1 MMMKRRATLAIYL
14 VSSIAIGTAAAV
26 GLSYASYVYNSRF
39 ETPVEFN
46 SGVLSEYFESGDG
59 TQSYPYSIRYPEQLR
74 NLQRLNVLGVFSE
87 NTHFKFDDNIPA
99 AGMDWDTTHLLP
111 IGSEDYPF
119 YSQFNGNGKRI
130 NNLLVTGSQT
140 NDIGMFGYVAM
151 GSRVENFL
159 LSSPTIYVTS
169 DNNPSALASMNP
181 FAQVFANP
189 SNNLAATLGLN
200 LTQKSGSTPAYFT
213 TTKSTI
219 TGGGMTYSIY
229 YKSTDESLLKYLN
242 NRWEVQVPVGGEEGK
257 YYPVQL
263 SARIYGVY
271 QNKIISYTLER
282 WHINVTYDGNV
293 NIADPNNDINV
304 GYWKT
309 LNAAASEGLG
319 PHKTYVGFFIGHLDG
334 EAFFLGLYGGTSSS
348 TTTNSKL
355 IIQGRTVSSFSTL
368 IGRTV
373 NDNLKDDANGT
384 FASRDFDFDYIID
397 HTPYPS
403 DPNIFNLPTEP
414 TSSSGVNSYMS
425 TMNTRSRSLSTYYSL
440 TTDELSFMR
449 FYPSLSNASTTYYTG
464 EFDEFGNEIQITQDA
479 LSLDNKPLSAHV
491 FYYQPWYYFGA
502 EEQNNYFLRNG
513 IWMYLSAPSA
523 TGWGGFFSRKSN
535 RYEARIKVT
544 YVASGDQGNNFQILY
559 NGWNPNAAGVPYFSD
574 HVTYPHWRNLTT
586 LTDDLGAPIYNPS
599 DYPVIQLDEEDNPIV
614 QRVVEHEIAFELN
627 LDKISL
633 STDYHVMLAMGVG
646 STLDASD
653 SDWTVNSSNTYFFS
667 NEKFS
672 KVGNFTCRILKLDLF
687 FTSLEGQYSRQMTNV
702 DYLYT
707 IPTYASGTWSNW
719 NKPSETRIYFDV
731 GSGIL
736 TPGTTATYRF
746 YRSEAALWT
755 ASRVYGYHSIP
766 SGSGWDL
773 KNTYGYTQAVL
784 ANG

>member
-1 MMMKRRATLAIYL
+1 MTMKKRTTLTIYL
-14 VSSIAIGTAAAV
+14 VSSIAIGTATAV
-26 GLSYASYVYNSRF
+26 GLSYASYVYNSRY

-59 TQSYPYSIRYPEQLR
+59 TSSSPYSIRYPDQLR
-74 NLQRLNVLGVFSE
+74 NLQKLNVLGVFSE
-87 NTHFKFDDNIPA
+87 NTHFKLDDNIPA
-99 AGMDWDTTHLLP
+99 AGMNWDTTHLFP

-151 GSRVENFL
+151 GSRIENYL
-159 LSSPTIYVTS
+159 LSSPTIYVTAE
-169 DNNPSALASMNP
+169 NNPSALASTNP
-181 FAQVFANP
+181 FAEIFANS

-200 LTQKSGSTPAYFT
+200 LTQKSGATPAYFT
-213 TTKSTI
+213 TTKASL
-219 TGGGMTYSIY
+219 TGGGATYSIY
-229 YKSTDESLLKYLN
+229 YKSTNESLLKYQN
-242 NRWEVQVPVGGEEGK
+242 NRWEVQVPVGGEQGK
-257 YYPVQL
+257 FYPVQL

-309 LNAAASEGLG
+309 LHAVSTEGVG

-348 TTTNSKL
+348 TETNSNSKL
-355 IIQGRTVSSFSTL
+355 IVQGRPVSSFSTL

-397 HTPYPS
+397 HTTLIGS
-403 DPNIFNLPTEP
+403 DNFLLPAEP
-414 TSSSGVNSYMS
+414 TSSSLVNSYMT
-425 TMNTRSRSLSTYYSL
+425 TMNTRSRNMSSYYSL
-440 TTDELSFMR
+440 TSAELDYMR
-449 FYPSLSNASTTYYTG
+449 FYPSLSNASTTYLTG
-464 EFDEFGNEIQITQDA
+464 QFDQYNNEISITQDA

-491 FYYQPWYYFGA
+491 FNKPYLLFFR
-502 EEQNNYFLRNG
+502 EQNNFFLRNG

-544 YVASGDQGNNFQILY
+544 YVASGDQGNYFQFLY
-559 NGWNPNAAGVPYFSD
+559 NGWNPNAAGIPFVSD
-574 HVTYPHWRNLTT
+574 HVSFAHWRNLTK
-586 LTDDLGAPIYNPS
+586 LTDDANQPIYNPS
-599 DYPVIQLDEEDNPIV
+599 AYPIIQLDENDDPIV
-614 QRVVEHEIAFELN
+614 NRVVEHEIAFELN
-627 LDKISL
+627 LEKVSF
-633 STDYHVMLAMGVG
+633 STDYHLMLAMGVG
-646 STLDASD
+646 SALDGSD
-653 SDWTVNSSNTYFFS
+653 SDWTVNSSNQYFFS

-702 DYLYT
+702 DYLYS

-719 NKPSETRIYFDV
+719 NKPSETRVYFDV
-731 GSGIL
+731 GTGIL
-736 TPGTTATYRF
+736 SPGTTATYRF
-746 YRSEAALWT
+746 YRSEGALWT

-784 ANG
+784 GNG